1 MSRSNC
7 LANRRDASHLFVCTA
22 CRADARMASAWKGF
36 SAPETPVAVDER
48 FVSGV
53 LEGLRRGRAQQERR
67 RFWVA
72 AAAAA
77 LFFFFAGLA
86 HERASRTATPTP
98 EESYAKLASP
108 DALGGL
114 IPN

>member
-1 MSRSNC
+1 M
-7 LANRRDASHLFVCTA
+7 NRPDCIARRGDPSHLFVCPA
-22 CRADARMASAWKGF
+22 CRADARLVSAWKAL
-36 SAPETPVAVDER
+36 SLNEVPVAVDER

-53 LEGLRRGRAQQERR
+53 LERLRRGREELRRR
-67 RFWVA
+67 RFWA

-77 LFFFFAGLA
+77 AIFFFFAGLA
-86 HERASRTATPTP
+86 HERARSSTPTA

-108 DALGGL
+108 DALGEL